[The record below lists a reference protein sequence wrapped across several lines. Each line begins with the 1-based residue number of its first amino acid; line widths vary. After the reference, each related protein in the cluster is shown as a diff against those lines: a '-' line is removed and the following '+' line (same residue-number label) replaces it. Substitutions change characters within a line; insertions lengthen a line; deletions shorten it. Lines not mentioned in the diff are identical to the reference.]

1 MTDDLG
7 YTPGSGASIATDN
20 VGGKHYQRMKVVT
33 GPDGTVTGDVSPS
46 NPLPTTDAAVL
57 DALLRLLNMTRYPQ
71 GYDTTLNRTRGTV
84 VVESGTIGSATIA
97 SGTITTVTT
106 VTTVAGITNFGN
118 YTAQQAQDAWNR
130 SAWFD
135 TVRVRIT

>member
-7 YTPGSGASIATDN
+7 YTPGSGASVATDN
-20 VGGKHYQRMKVVT
+20 VGGKHYQRMKIVT
-33 GPDGTVTGDVSPS
+33 GADGEVTGDVSTA
-46 NPLPTTDAAVL
+46 NPLPTSDAYVY
-57 DALLRLLNMTRYPQ
+57 DVLLRLLNMTRYPQ

-84 VVESGTIGSATIA
+84 IVESGTIGSATIA

-106 VTTVAGITNFGN
+106 VTGITNLGN
-118 YTAQQAQDAWNR
+118 YGATQAQDAWNR

-135 TVRVRIT
+135 CVRVRIT

>member
-33 GPDGTVTGDVSPS
+33 GPDGTVTGDVSPT

-84 VVESGTIGSATIA
+84 VVESGTISSATIA
-97 SGTITTVTT
+97 SGTITTV
-106 VTTVAGITNFGN
+106 AGITNFGN
-118 YTAQQAQDAWNR
+118 YGAQQAQDAWNR